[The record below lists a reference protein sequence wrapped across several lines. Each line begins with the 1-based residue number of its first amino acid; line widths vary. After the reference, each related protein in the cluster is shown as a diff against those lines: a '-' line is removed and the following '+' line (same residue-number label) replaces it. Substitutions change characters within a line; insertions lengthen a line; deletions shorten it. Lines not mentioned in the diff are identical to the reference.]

1 MGTKRFAISFR
12 DLDTIST
19 WLTTLLGGGPDRS
32 RVEVDPEEIR
42 VRMGGVRANIPQGS
56 VHHIVLTVWRGPH
69 LGFDEPQAHCQ
80 RDRCCRLPFPVR

>member
-56 VHHIVLTVWRGPH
+56 VHQARRCLASDLHEGWRG
-69 LGFDEPQAHCQ
+69 A
-80 RDRCCRLPFPVR
+80 

>member
-19 WLTTLLGGGPDRS
+19 RLATLLGGGPDRS

-42 VRMGGVRANIPQGS
+42 VR
-56 VHHIVLTVWRGPH
+56 
-69 LGFDEPQAHCQ
+69 AHCQ
-80 RDRCCRLPFPVR
+80 RDRCCLLPFPVR